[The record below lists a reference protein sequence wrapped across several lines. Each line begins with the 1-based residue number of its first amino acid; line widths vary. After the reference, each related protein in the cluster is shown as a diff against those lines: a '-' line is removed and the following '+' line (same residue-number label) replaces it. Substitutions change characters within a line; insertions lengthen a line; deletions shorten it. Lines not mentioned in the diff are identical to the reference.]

1 VSVGGGWQWMGVVE
15 SVGSASGCKVQGVD
29 ESKGEHGAG
38 GK

>member
-1 VSVGGGWQWMGVVE
+1 MGVVE
-15 SVGSASGCKVQGVD
+15 SAESASGCKVQGVD